1 MNIKNNVS
9 AVIFDC
15 DGVMFESR
23 QANVNYYNSLLAHF
37 NLPLMNKK
45 DEAFVHMHTAD
56 ESVRHIFRK
65 TSVIEEAQA
74 YRMTVDYTPFIMDM
88 IMEPGL
94 KDLLRILKPE
104 FGLAV
109 ATNRSNT
116 IGDVLAHHGLKEF
129 FDMVVSSLDVQI
141 PKPHPEALYKILD
154 RFQISPEQSIYVGDS
169 LVDYETAKAGGV
181 PFIAYKNSGLEAD
194 YHVDHLMDIAGSVLG
209 IGSGI

>member
-116 IGDVLAHHGLKEF
+116 IGDVLAHHGLKEY
-129 FDMVVSSLDVQI
+129 FDIVVSSLDVQD

-154 RFQISPEQSIYVGDS
+154 RFQISPQQSIYVGDS